1 MMESIQPAS
10 EKAIATSTTAS
21 PEAGIEQADRSDH
34 ELLSMFQ
41 HSADAN
47 AFAVLVQRHH
57 GMVFAVAK
65 RMLGCPHAA
74 EDVVQATFLVLVKDV
89 RKIRKLQ
96 SFVSWLYGVA
106 YRISARSVRQ
116 RARTTVSTLVDQVMV
131 TADPLEELNAQF
143 EQEIVFDALHRLPES
158 VRAPLV
164 LRYLKGKT
172 NQQVAAELNLSETAV
187 EGRLKR
193 GRKQLRLQLA
203 RKGVTYGLGIGILS
217 LVQREA
223 LATVLPE
230 LVSKTLATSLGAK
243 TTVETTFETGH
254 GHEIT
259 RMAEQEIF
267 KMATT
272 KLAGITALTGIA
284 MGVIAAGWALA
295 GDALTPIN
303 ENLGS
308 GNEVLISSATDQ
320 TESDRPS
327 FQELSN
333 SPQESSPAA
342 KMKEPADP
350 FAIPRDGSP
359 VIASA
364 KPSAKRRSVDH
375 HSIESLSENELR
387 ILESLKK
394 PANFDF
400 FETRMEDVLAEI
412 SDNYELKIYIDP
424 AAQRNAET
432 PIRELLIVKKI
443 RNISLE
449 SALDVILDSHQLT
462 SIIKNE
468 MLLITSKDIAKSTAT
483 TRLYPCPSDWP
494 ITNVELMET
503 IFDSVSPESWEK
515 NGGHGNISPVADGV
529 VISAPQAIHRKVN
542 GLYSQLQR
550 LYTEDNR

>member
-1 MMESIQPAS
+1 MESIKPAS

-21 PEAGIEQADRSDH
+21 REAGIEQADRSDH

-65 RMLGCPHAA
+65 RMLRCPHAA
-74 EDVVQATFLVLVKDV
+74 EDVVQATFLVLAKDV
-89 RKIRKLQ
+89 HKIRKLQ

-116 RARTTVSTLVDQVMV
+116 RARTTVSTLEDQVMV
-131 TADPLEELNAQF
+131 AADPLEKLNAQF
-143 EQEIVFDALHRLPES
+143 EQEIVFDELHRLPES

-193 GRKQLRLQLA
+193 GRKQLRLRLA
-203 RKGVTYGLGIGILS
+203 RKGVTYGLSIGLLS

-243 TTVETTFETGH
+243 TTAETTLETEH

-308 GNEVLISSATDQ
+308 GNDVLISSATDQ

-327 FQELSN
+327 FQELSS
-333 SPQESSPAA
+333 SPQQSSPAINS
-342 KMKEPADP
+342 KDPADP
-350 FAIPRDGSP
+350 FATPRAGSP
-359 VIASA
+359 AIVSA
-364 KPSAKRRSVDH
+364 RLSARRRSVDH

-394 PANFDF
+394 PVHFDF

-412 SDNYELKIYIDP
+412 SDDYDLKIYIDP

-432 PIRELLIVKKI
+432 PILEELIVAKLSD
-443 RNISLE
+443 ISLE

-462 SIIKNE
+462 TIIKNE
-468 MLLITSKDIAKSTAT
+468 MLMITSKDIAKSTAT
-483 TRLYPCPSDWP
+483 TRVYPCPSDWP
-494 ITNVELMET
+494 IANVELMET
-503 IFDSVSPESWEK
+503 IFDSVSPESWEE
-515 NGGHGNISPVADGV
+515 NGGHGNISPIADGV
-529 VISAPQAIHRKVN
+529 VISAPQAIHRQVN

-550 LYTEDNR
+550 LYAEENR